1 MSGIIQTQYG
11 YNSVKFVT
19 EKNGATVEVDVTT
32 VIAQLHLFENVIS
45 EGITGRLLVV
55 DTANIFGRLQIT
67 GVEKIIIDMNAIL
80 NPENRIPIKR
90 EFMLT
95 SVISKE
101 VVNDSTISYI
111 FELQEPHMFKGKI
124 QKISKSYVGTPTQ
137 IIKNIASGFLT
148 KNVSVYSNPAQAVMS
163 VIIPYLTPL
172 NAIKWILKRATDKD
186 GFPYLLYATLN
197 SEDIQLK
204 SLSDMMNEEVTTQ
217 KYSYGGAVA
226 HSEDTKNS
234 ILSIESL
241 EGNVGGTTLTSI
253 VRGAVGQ
260 RYEVLDI
267 TFNNKNTDPQV
278 KVSDYFDANLYNKN
292 FTVDNKPIDEYE
304 STFVFDIQSPSMVF
318 GNSYGYDGDDL
329 NKLVTKVVRKSI
341 ITAVST
347 GTLKIKLSA
356 WAFMANNLNTIGT
369 KIDITVLQILDG
381 KIIPDKKQSGE
392 YLIVEAKHNFYD
404 EKHDLTLKVV
414 KV

>member
-1 MSGIIQTQYG
+1 MSGITQTQYG